1 MVAMIADFRYAIR
14 LLRGA
19 PGFSAVAVLVVALG
33 IGANAA
39 VFTLIDALYFKT
51 LPIAGSSRLVR
62 LYAHRPGG
70 GFQAGFSGAEYET
83 LRARMQTLSPL
94 AAETSIAQLHVLSR
108 GSIHELRGDFVSSDY
123 FQALDLEP
131 RRGRFFRAED
141 AAIGGRDLVA
151 VISDELCQQLHSRCE
166 DALGAVLHVNALTV
180 TIIGVTPRG
189 FHGDDTSQ
197 NADLWLPQSL
207 LDPAGF
213 GCPAGVECALIDEFV
228 GRLRHGE
235 TLRSAQAEAAATI
248 EWSRAPDEHRTTR
261 REIVADRVAG
271 ADRDARGTLVGQ
283 MQLLAALTI
292 TLLCVACANLAGLLL
307 ARGLTR
313 RREIALR
320 LSIGATRQRIV
331 RQLLTEGL
339 LLSGIGGAAGFLLST
354 WAVAQLAGFYSLNSE
369 GFLHNYDFQ
378 PDTRVLLYVIA
389 VAVLTGL
396 VTAILPALQSS
407 RQDLSTALK
416 EGRAGDASPPG
427 RRLRQGLVVAQVALS
442 LALIV
447 CTLLLSKSERTLI
460 RGTHFD
466 PSGVAVLRVRPELVP
481 FAPERAEAFARDLA
495 QRLRATPGV
504 QSVGMMIGG
513 EGLVWMWED
522 GHEVPVRATG
532 ADVQPITIKVQDV
545 DSGFFDTLHIPV
557 LSGRVFTDSDRAGAQ
572 PVAVV
577 NETFARH
584 FWPATAEGVI
594 HVQGRQYQVVGVVAD
609 IQPATTTTEAAPHLY
624 LSFWQTSPAEK
635 GDVRIAVRVAGS
647 PAAALPR
654 LRAAIRAL
662 DPAVP
667 LGEDMPMLEQI
678 ALEYSPVLL
687 AEHVTSAC
695 GVLALLLSGIGLY
708 SVLALAMRSRTR
720 EIGIRIAIGAK
731 PREIAR
737 QFMRDA
743 LTLGAVGITIG
754 LVAAWVA
761 MRLIAAWLYGVAAW
775 DATAFAM
782 AAGAVLLTAIA
793 AGYLP
798 ARRAACVDPIIALR
812 AD

>member
-1 MVAMIADFRYAIR
+1 MIADLRYAIR
-14 LLRGA
+14 RLRSV
-19 PGFSAVAVLVVALG
+19 PGFSGVAVLVLGLG

-39 VFTLIDALYFKT
+39 VFTLIDALYLKT
-51 LPIAGSSRLVR
+51 LPIAGSSQLVR
-62 LYAHRPGG
+62 LHAHRPGG
-70 GFQAGFSGAEYET
+70 GFQAGFSGAEYES
-83 LRARMQTLSPL
+83 LRARMHTLVPL

-123 FQALDLEP
+123 FQTLNLEP
-131 RRGRFFRAED
+131 RRGRFFRVED
-141 AAIGGRDLVA
+141 AAVAGRDPVA
-151 VISDELCQQLHSRCE
+151 VISDGLCEQLYSRCE

-189 FHGDDTSQ
+189 FHGDDMSQ
-197 NADLWLPQSL
+197 NADLWLPQPL
-207 LDPAGF
+207 LGPAGF
-213 GCPAGVECALIDEFV
+213 GCPAGVECALIDELV
-228 GRLRHGE
+228 GRLRRGE
-235 TLRSAQAEAAATI
+235 TLRSVQAEAAATI
-248 EWSRAPDEHRTTR
+248 EWSRAPDEHRSTR
-261 REIVADRVAG
+261 REIVADAIAG
-271 ADRDARGTLVGQ
+271 ADRDARDTLMAQ
-283 MQLLAALTI
+283 MRLLAALTI

-320 LSIGATRQRIV
+320 LSIGATRPRIV

-339 LLSGIGGAAGFLLST
+339 LLSAIGGAAGFLLST
-354 WAVAQLAGFYSLNSE
+354 WAVAQLAGFYNVDSE
-369 GFLHNYDFQ
+369 GFLHNYNFQ
-378 PDTRVLLYVIA
+378 PDARVLLYVCA

-396 VTAILPALQSS
+396 ATAILPALQSS

-416 EGRAGDASPPG
+416 EGRAGEASPPG

-442 LALIV
+442 LALVV
-447 CTLLLSKSERTLI
+447 CTLLLSKSGRTLI

-466 PSGVAVLRVRPELVP
+466 PSGVTVLRVRPELVP
-481 FAPERAEAFARDLA
+481 FAPERAEGFARSVP

-522 GHEVPVRATG
+522 GHALPVRAEG
-532 ADVQPITIKVQDV
+532 ADSQPITIKVQDV
-545 DSGFFDTLHIPV
+545 DAGFFDTLHIPV
-557 LSGRVFTDSDRAGAQ
+557 LSGRVFADTDRAGTQ
-572 PVAVV
+572 PVAVA

-584 FWPATAEGVI
+584 FWHAGTAGGVI
-594 HVQGRQYQVVGVVAD
+594 YVQDRPYQVVGVVAD

-624 LSFWQTSPAEK
+624 LAFWQTPPAEK

-654 LRAAIRAL
+654 LRAAIHAL

-667 LGEDMPMLEQI
+667 LGEDMPMLDQI
-678 ALEYSPVLL
+678 ALEYSAVLL
-687 AEHVTSAC
+687 AENVTSAC
-695 GVLALLLSGIGLY
+695 GMLALLLSGIGLY

-720 EIGIRIAIGAK
+720 EIGIRIAIGAR
-731 PREIAR
+731 PQEIAR

-743 LTLGAVGITIG
+743 LTLGAVGMMIG
-754 LVAAWVA
+754 LVAAWA
-761 MRLIAAWLYGVAAW
+761 GMRLIATWLYGVPAW
-775 DATAFAM
+775 DAAAFAM
-782 AAGAVLLTAIA
+782 AAGAVLLTALA